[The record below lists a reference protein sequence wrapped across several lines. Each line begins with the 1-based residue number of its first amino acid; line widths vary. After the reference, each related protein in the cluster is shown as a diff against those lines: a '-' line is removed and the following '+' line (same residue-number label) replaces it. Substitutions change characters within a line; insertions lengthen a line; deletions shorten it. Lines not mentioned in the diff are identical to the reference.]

1 MKKRVLYS
9 LLTSLAV
16 FSTAAYAEDA
26 PTSAL
31 TTKGYVD
38 SGLKYVYDSI
48 KDEVTDVQGDI
59 TNLQTALSDGNGG
72 LIDVSD
78 LQDTIGTATNGNTP
92 GTGLI
97 GDIEDLQDAV
107 GTAGNGNTP
116 GTGLTGDIEALQ
128 DTIGTAGS
136 GNTPGTGL
144 TGDIEALQDTIGDA
158 NGGLVKRVNDL
169 ESSSN
174 VYTAG
179 DGIAV
184 TAGANQGDPATIS
197 LDLGTTAANTTYV
210 YKTDANGDGSWQALE
225 VEDSWDHGFLTNP

>member
-48 KDEVTDVQGDI
+48 KGEVTNVQGDI

-72 LIDVSD
+72 LIDVGD
-78 LQDTIGTATNGNTP
+78 LKDSVGTAGVGNTP

-97 GDIEDLQDAV
+97 GDV
-107 GTAGNGNTP
+107 
-116 GTGLTGDIEALQ
+116 
-128 DTIGTAGS
+128 
-136 GNTPGTGL
+136 
-144 TGDIEALQDTIGDA
+144 EALQDTIGDA
-158 NGGLVKRVNDL
+158 NGGLVKDVADNTSDISALETTVGDNTGGLVKDVADLKTTVGDNTAGLVKRVNDL
-169 ESSSN
+169 ESSSI

-184 TAGANQGDPATIS
+184 TPGATSSDPSTIGLNIS
-197 LDLGTTAANTTYV
+197 NVQNNTTYV
-210 YKTDANGDGSWQALE
+210 YKTNGSGVGTWQAME
-225 VEDSWDHGFLTNP
+225 VEDSWNPEFLTTPANP

>member
-1 MKKRVLYS
+1 MKKSMLYG

-16 FSTAAYAEDA
+16 FSTVAYANNDPDA
-26 PTSAL
+26 SSSAL

-38 SGLKYVYDSI
+38 AGLEFVYGVANGTSNGAV
-48 KDEVTDVQGDI
+48 K
-59 TNLQTALSDGNGG
+59 NLQNALSDGNGG

-78 LQDTIGTATNGNTP
+78 LQDAI
-92 GTGLI
+92 
-97 GDIEDLQDAV
+97 

-144 TGDIEALQDTIGDA
+144 TGDIEALQDTVGD
-158 NGGLVKRVNDL
+158 NTGGLVKRVNDL
-169 ESSSN
+169 ENSSI

-210 YKTDANGDGSWQALE
+210 YKTDANGDGSWQAME
-225 VEDSWDHGFLTNP
+225 VEDSWNPGFLTNP